1 MVDHWSQ
8 QSTYA
13 RGVKA
18 VAPSVCVTACVPKA
32 IRLQCRFS
40 SISLPTRTLSLNMP
54 ALAPDKGH
62 VFLVSIVNNESSNVY
77 AKIFSDIHFRAK
89 NLEC

>member
-1 MVDHWSQ
+1 MVDHWPQ

-13 RGVKA
+13 RGVKT
-18 VAPSVCVTACVPKA
+18 VAPRVCVTDCVRKA
-32 IRLQCRFS
+32 IRLQCGFS
-40 SISLPTRTLSLNMP
+40 SISLPTRTLWLNMP

-62 VFLVSIVNNESSNVY
+62 VFLVSIVNGKSSNVH
-77 AKIFSDIHFRAK
+77 AKIFSDIHFGAK